1 MFLCILQNFE
11 VMKNVQI
18 HIEELGPVRHATLEL
33 AQTMFFTGASNLG
46 KSYVCFLSYYVFSL
60 FANGRLI
67 GFLSDKTKD
76 TAQLSDFTFS
86 TKELALWMRE
96 DVKRFFVYLLN
107 YPDIPCEV
115 CFHFGESE
123 KYYHVKC
130 NEPKLSD
137 SRIPVGSHLVD
148 VYINEERHNFISF
161 ESRLLSDLT
170 SIVSATLS
178 SDLLGSP
185 VSHAYLLPP
194 GRASLL
200 GESFSNQR
208 NSSKI
213 GMYDIF
219 LQDNDLINNK
229 RMSTALNKSVDTFE
243 KKIHQLLHGV
253 LFTGKEGVTL
263 RLGNGHEIPLS
274 AAASS
279 VKELSPL
286 LLWMQTNNIGSDSVC
301 IEEPEAHAHP
311 EMQFATADLLAACV
325 NEGTCLQIT
334 THSDYFL
341 SRINQ
346 LIRLGQLKKENAVSC
361 ETICKKHR
369 IDPDILLDAA
379 KITAYYFYFDVQ
391 TQSTKI
397 EKLDLSDGIPFITFS
412 NIVNRQIDLDEDLVG
427 A

>member
-1 MFLCILQNFE
+1 MFLCNLKNK

-18 HIEELGPVRHATLEL
+18 HIETLGPVKHATLEL

-60 FANGRLI
+60 FANGRLM
-67 GFLSDKTKD
+67 GFLSDKMTD
-76 TAQLSDFTFS
+76 TTPLSDFTFS
-86 TKELALWMRE
+86 TEELAQWMHE

-107 YPDIPCEV
+107 YPDISCEV
-115 CFHFGESE
+115 YFHFGESE

-130 NEPKLSD
+130 NEPRLAE

-148 VYINEERHNFISF
+148 IYVNEKRHNFLSF

-170 SIVSATLS
+170 SVISTTLS

-229 RMSTALNKSVDTFE
+229 RISTALNKSVDSFE
-243 KKIHQLLHGV
+243 KKIHLLLNGV
-253 LFTGKEGVTL
+253 LSTSKEGVAL
-263 RLGNGHEIPLS
+263 RLGNGYEIPLS

-279 VKELSPL
+279 IKELSPL
-286 LLWMQTNNIGSDSVC
+286 LLWMQTNDIGSDSVC

-311 EMQFATADLLAACV
+311 EMQFAIADLLAACI
-325 NEGTCLQIT
+325 NEGTRLQIT

-346 LIRLGQLKKENAVSC
+346 LIRLGKLKKENVESY
-361 ETICKKHR
+361 ETICKKHH
-369 IDPDILLDAA
+369 IDPAISLDATRV
-379 KITAYYFYFDVQ
+379 IAYYFHFDAP
-391 TQSTKI
+391 TQGTKI
-397 EKLDLSDGIPFITFS
+397 EKLDLSDGIPFTTFS
-412 NIVNRQIDLDEDLVG
+412 NVVNRQIDLDEDLEG